1 MFYNFELESLKYL
14 SYIFVPYTLLNIPIY
29 KVMHYSNQSAHCF
42 MMNDLVFEVSEQR
55 MVA

>member
-14 SYIFVPYTLLNIPIY
+14 SYIFVPYTPLNI
-29 KVMHYSNQSAHCF
+29 QSYALFLSISALFHD
-42 MMNDLVFEVSEQR
+42 DLVFEVSEQR